1 MADSITTKVV
11 DGALEVTTTKEVVI
25 ETKSTEDLTNEKAE
39 LQTKVD
45 HLTIDLAEAQAKVDA
60 IDVKINLLK

>member
-1 MADSITTKVV
+1 METSKVVNGLLQITTTQDVK
-11 DGALEVTTTKEVVI
+11 I
-25 ETKSTEDLTNEKAE
+25 ETKSLEDVTREKAE